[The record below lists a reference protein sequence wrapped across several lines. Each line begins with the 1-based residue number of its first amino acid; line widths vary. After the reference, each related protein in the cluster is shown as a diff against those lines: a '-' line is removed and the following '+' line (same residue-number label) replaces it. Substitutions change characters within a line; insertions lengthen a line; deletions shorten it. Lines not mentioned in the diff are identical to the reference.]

1 MGTEQSS
8 TKLIFWYSQQRR
20 CTNKFQN
27 GHRTAYP
34 VAALTIC
41 WDGYHPFCHCKM
53 TKAAMSVLDRQGHI
67 DEKLSLRRVIAAI
80 MPFIITGNINATSN
94 DD

>member
-1 MGTEQSS
+1 
-8 TKLIFWYSQQRR
+8 
-20 CTNKFQN
+20 
-27 GHRTAYP
+27 
-34 VAALTIC
+34 
-41 WDGYHPFCHCKM
+41 
-53 TKAAMSVLDRQGHI
+53 MSVLDRQGHI